1 MKRIAGFTLIEL
13 LVVVVVV
20 GIGFSLA
27 LPSFQGM
34 LARNRI
40 ATQTN
45 DLLLAI
51 SLARSEASRVGGI
64 VSLQAAAPVAGD
76 EFGDGY
82 CVVLGN
88 PGNCNDP
95 VIRRFPDLSG
105 ETTLAGIDVAATG
118 GDWDSPRNSIQFNGL
133 GALSGT
139 ADQVRNLD
147 LCLVGQR
154 GMRIQV
160 ALIGRTKAWRQ
171 AEDGDNTPP
180 VVQPDC
186 P

>member
-27 LPSFQGM
+27 VPSFQGM

-64 VSLQAAAPVAGD
+64 VSLQA
-76 EFGDGY
+76 E
-82 CVVLGN
+82 
-88 PGNCNDP
+88 
-95 VIRRFPDLSG
+95 
-105 ETTLAGIDVAATG
+105 
-118 GDWDSPRNSIQFNGL
+118 
-133 GALSGT
+133 
-139 ADQVRNLD
+139 
-147 LCLVGQR
+147 
-154 GMRIQV
+154 
-160 ALIGRTKAWRQ
+160 IGRAH
-171 AEDGDNTPP
+171 
-180 VVQPDC
+180 V
-186 P
+186 